1 MIFRENSINDFFNS
15 KAFALLMALAMI
27 VISYLDCTIWQ
38 DRLSISNSHGIFFP
52 SLAQGFSNITLS
64 VTANCICIL
73 IVSVMLVALNKTF
86 NFIRSVT
93 WVYASV
99 FMMLN
104 ASNPITSGMLYSGT
118 IISLAVAII
127 AFAMFASFEQRRS
140 QRNVFTAFAMIATLS
155 MFQYAFLYL
164 LPVVALGFMLM
175 KVMNLRSFLAMII
188 GIVTPFWIVLG
199 LQLANFSDFAL
210 PSYESFWTE
219 LQRPQMHINII
230 GMVLIALI
238 TIGLVCANLFH
249 IITYKLQ
256 VRAYNG
262 FFVYLAVFT
271 SLMLAID
278 YRNAFNYLPVLHLCL
293 GVQFAHFFTT
303 NTHTRRYIAVI
314 VLLLLSVALRVA
326 NHIF

>member
-1 MIFRENSINDFFNS
+1 MTFRENSINDFFNS
-15 KAFALLMALAMI
+15 KAFALLMTLV
-27 VISYLDCTIWQ
+27 VIATAYLDCTIWQ
-38 DRLSISNSHGIFFP
+38 DHMSLSNSHGIFFP
-52 SLAQGFSNITLS
+52 SVAQCFSSIPLS
-64 VTANCICIL
+64 VTINCICI
-73 IVSVMLVALNKTF
+73 ITVAIMMVALNKTF
-86 NFIRSVT
+86 NFLRSVT

-104 ASNPITSGMLYSGT
+104 AGNPITSGMLYSGT
-118 IISLAVAII
+118 IICLAVVII

-140 QRNVFTAFAMIATLS
+140 QRNVFTSFAVISALS

-175 KVMNLRSFLAMII
+175 RVMNLRSILATII

-199 LQLANFSDFAL
+199 LQLADFSDFAL
-210 PSYESFWTE
+210 PSYESFWTG
-219 LQRPQMHINII
+219 LQSPQMHINII
-230 GMVLIALI
+230 SIVLIALL
-238 TIGLVCANLFH
+238 TIGLVCANLLH

-262 FFVYLAVFT
+262 FFVYLAAFT
-271 SLMLAID
+271 IVMLAID

-314 VLLLLSVALRVA
+314 VLLLASVAMRVA
-326 NHIF
+326 NHLI